1 MTQDAAWAEA
11 YEDAMMAAVKQQEV
25 LGIDIPNDYC
35 LRYDPYIP
43 AHGWPAYV
51 VERLE
56 GIRLE
61 ATRPWMNRG
70 FGRKSTPILDAANE
84 SIPGHVL
91 FAKLGRGN
99 LAFAKFFSLTQQFT
113 NKPVKFSV
121 IDPTTVS
128 RFVYDE
134 YYKDPAER
142 MFEFARVYNEE
153 YRDLVN
159 AGCKIIQ
166 TDDFPPL
173 MWAGVQPNPVFGA
186 VDKDIVKYMTDA
198 YNASVK
204 GINAQFWLHE
214 CWGRPRSQLLFG
226 RTGSWAEGLKLIGD
240 LKTDVVEIEEAS
252 TEGKNL
258 EEELTAW
265 KEYCPDKEIGIGV
278 VNHRTTII
286 ETKEEVAALIRKALK
301 FVPAESLCLST
312 DCGLA
317 GIPRDIASFKLLSIS
332 EGAKLVRKEL
342 GYDQFL

>member
-11 YEDAMMAAVKQQEV
+11 YDDVMMAAVKQQEV

-51 VERLE
+51 IERLE

-61 ATRPWMNRG
+61 PTKPWMDRG
-70 FGRKSTPILDAANE
+70 FGRKSTPILDDANE
-84 SIPGHVL
+84 SLPGNVL

-99 LAFAKFFSLTQQFT
+99 LAFAKFFSMTQQFT
-113 NKPVKFSV
+113 KKPVKFSV

-134 YYKDPAER
+134 YYKDRTER

-173 MWAGVQPNPVFGA
+173 MWAGVQPNPIFGP
-186 VDKDIVKYMTDA
+186 VDKDVVKNYIDA
-198 YNASVK
+198 FNASVK
-204 GINAQFWLHE
+204 GINAQFWIHE
-214 CWGRPRSQLLFG
+214 CWGRPRSRLLFG
-226 RTGSWAEGLKLIGD
+226 RTGSWARGN
-240 LKTDVVEIEEAS
+240 EAHRR
-252 TEGKNL
+252 L
-258 EEELTAW
+258 ESGC
-265 KEYCPDKEIGIGV
+265 CPDRRGE
-278 VNHRTTII
+278 HS
-286 ETKEEVAALIRKALK
+286 RK
-301 FVPAESLCLST
+301 
-312 DCGLA
+312 
-317 GIPRDIASFKLLSIS
+317 
-332 EGAKLVRKEL
+332 
-342 GYDQFL
+342 